1 MIKEM
6 AKKLTQ
12 GLEKSARKS
21 VAREKAGATT
31 LKVFIGSQKLPKEL
45 L

>member
-1 MIKEM
+1 MIKKL
-6 AKKLTQ
+6 AKKMTE
-12 GLEKSARKS
+12 GLERSARKS
-21 VAREKAGATT
+21 VAREKTGAMT

>member
-6 AKKLTQ
+6 AKKLTE

-21 VAREKAGATT
+21 VVREKTGATT
-31 LKVFIGSQKLPKEL
+31 TKVFIGAQKLPKEL